1 MDILVFCA
9 NETYRF
15 FALFCLNSEVLQF
28 IMKKKFGSEV
38 YEYSKDR
45 YKLLIVAPIITAIG
59 SIIFMIIKPDLWYAG
74 LVILG
79 LSVFGIIL
87 CLLILRYL
95 NKKIEKEEALKK
107 EKLKELEKE
116 KKEMAE
122 KDKIIKE
129 LEEELKQSKNIK
141 Q

>member
-1 MDILVFCA
+1 
-9 NETYRF
+9 
-15 FALFCLNSEVLQF
+15 
-28 IMKKKFGSEV
+28 MKKKFGSVV

-95 NKKIEKEEALKK
+95 NKKIDKEEALKK

>member
-1 MDILVFCA
+1 
-9 NETYRF
+9 
-15 FALFCLNSEVLQF
+15 
-28 IMKKKFGSEV
+28 MKKKFGSEV

-107 EKLKELEKE
+107 EKLKELENSE
-116 KKEMAE
+116 KI
-122 KDKIIKE
+122 KDGTDKRT
-129 LEEELKQSKNIK
+129 
-141 Q
+141 

>member
-1 MDILVFCA
+1 
-9 NETYRF
+9 
-15 FALFCLNSEVLQF
+15 
-28 IMKKKFGSEV
+28 MKKKFGSEV

-95 NKKIEKEEALKK
+95 NKKIETEEALKK

>member
-1 MDILVFCA
+1 
-9 NETYRF
+9 
-15 FALFCLNSEVLQF
+15 
-28 IMKKKFGSEV
+28 MKKKFGSEV

-107 EKLKELEKE
+107 EKLKELENSE
-116 KKEMAE
+116 KI
-122 KDKIIKE
+122 KDGTDKRTWRRT
-129 LEEELKQSKNIK
+129 
-141 Q
+141 

>member
-1 MDILVFCA
+1 
-9 NETYRF
+9 
-15 FALFCLNSEVLQF
+15 
-28 IMKKKFGSEV
+28 MKKKFGSEV

-95 NKKIEKEEALKK
+95 NKKIETEEALKK
-107 EKLKELEKE
+107 EKLKELENSE
-116 KKEMAE
+116 KKTITEA
-122 KDKIIKE
+122 
-129 LEEELKQSKNIK
+129 
-141 Q
+141 

>member
-1 MDILVFCA
+1 
-9 NETYRF
+9 
-15 FALFCLNSEVLQF
+15 
-28 IMKKKFGSEV
+28 MKKKFGSEV

-107 EKLKELEKE
+107 EKLKELENSE
-116 KKEMAE
+116 KIKGGT
-122 KDKIIKE
+122 DKRT
-129 LEEELKQSKNIK
+129 
-141 Q
+141 

>member
-1 MDILVFCA
+1 
-9 NETYRF
+9 
-15 FALFCLNSEVLQF
+15 
-28 IMKKKFGSEV
+28 MKKKFGSEV

-107 EKLKELEKE
+107 EKLKKLEKE
-116 KKEMAE
+116 KKTITEA
-122 KDKIIKE
+122 
-129 LEEELKQSKNIK
+129 
-141 Q
+141 

>member
-1 MDILVFCA
+1 
-9 NETYRF
+9 
-15 FALFCLNSEVLQF
+15 
-28 IMKKKFGSEV
+28 MKKKFGSEV

>member
-1 MDILVFCA
+1 
-9 NETYRF
+9 
-15 FALFCLNSEVLQF
+15 
-28 IMKKKFGSEV
+28 MKKKFGSEV

-74 LVILG
+74 LVVLG

-95 NKKIEKEEALKK
+95 NKKIERLEKEETLKK

-116 KKEMAE
+116 KKEMAM
-122 KDKIIKE
+122 KDEHIKE

>member
-1 MDILVFCA
+1 
-9 NETYRF
+9 
-15 FALFCLNSEVLQF
+15 
-28 IMKKKFGSEV
+28 MKKKFGSEV

-95 NKKIEKEEALKK
+95 NKKIETEEALKK
-107 EKLKELEKE
+107 EKLKELENSE
-116 KKEMAE
+116 KI
-122 KDKIIKE
+122 KDGTDKRT
-129 LEEELKQSKNIK
+129 
-141 Q
+141 

>member
-1 MDILVFCA
+1 
-9 NETYRF
+9 
-15 FALFCLNSEVLQF
+15 
-28 IMKKKFGSEV
+28 
-38 YEYSKDR
+38 
-45 YKLLIVAPIITAIG
+45 
-59 SIIFMIIKPDLWYAG
+59 MIIKPDLWYAG

-95 NKKIEKEEALKK
+95 NKKIEKLEALKK

-116 KKEMAE
+116 KKEMAM
-122 KDKIIKE
+122 KDEHIKE

>member
-1 MDILVFCA
+1 
-9 NETYRF
+9 
-15 FALFCLNSEVLQF
+15 
-28 IMKKKFGSEV
+28 MKKKFGSEV

-107 EKLKELEKE
+107 EKLKELENSE
-116 KKEMAE
+116 KKTITEA
-122 KDKIIKE
+122 
-129 LEEELKQSKNIK
+129 
-141 Q
+141 

>member
-1 MDILVFCA
+1 
-9 NETYRF
+9 
-15 FALFCLNSEVLQF
+15 
-28 IMKKKFGSEV
+28 MKKKFGSEV

-107 EKLKELEKE
+107 EKLKELENIE
-116 KKEMAE
+116 KI
-122 KDKIIKE
+122 KDGTDKRT
-129 LEEELKQSKNIK
+129 
-141 Q
+141 

>member
-1 MDILVFCA
+1 
-9 NETYRF
+9 
-15 FALFCLNSEVLQF
+15 
-28 IMKKKFGSEV
+28 MKKKFGSEV

-74 LVILG
+74 LVFLV
-79 LSVFGIIL
+79 LYVFGIIL

-107 EKLKELEKE
+107 EKLKELENSE
-116 KKEMAE
+116 KI
-122 KDKIIKE
+122 KDGTDKRT
-129 LEEELKQSKNIK
+129 
-141 Q
+141 